1 MLRKQQMAE
10 IISQELSEINNLL
23 DILIKKVSQS
33 AEQPQPWLLN
43 SDSDKATELR
53 SKNPEL
59 YDYIS
64 QILALYFS

>member
-1 MLRKQQMAE
+1 MKKQIME
-10 IISQELSEINNLL
+10 IISQKLSETNNLL

-33 AEQPQPWLLN
+33 SENQQPWLLN
-43 SDSDKATELR
+43 SDSDKAKELR

-64 QILALYFS
+64 QMFALYFS